1 MDDEWLLRHFLAGSW
16 RVHVCYAWLVERVDL
31 HEDKTCHWPLD
42 HIHASINGKYVD
54 ERVKLDIRN
63 KICVDKRDYL
73 SLKILH
79 GSRLL
84 TCSISQTSAQD
95 ATRQTIYRGKH
106 AEHHD
111 GGYEKQS
118 GERKIHPL
126 SCLLHHQV
134 CTPPVLCIT
143 MDHQKKV
150 QGFELDATK
159 STGILNFIFWPG
171 LAVDCS

>member
-16 RVHVCYAWLVERVDL
+16 RVHVCCAWLVKRVDPPQ
-31 HEDKTCHWPLD
+31 DKTCHWSLD
-42 HIHASINGKYVD
+42 RIHTSITGKYMD
-54 ERVKLDIRN
+54 KRLTHDKRD
-63 KICVDKRDYL
+63 KICVDERDYL

-84 TCSISQTSAQD
+84 SCPNLEDSIYD
-95 ATRQTIYRGKH
+95 ATVQIEYRGKH

-111 GGYEKQS
+111 GGYEKQF

-143 MDHQKKV
+143 MDNQ
-150 QGFELDATK
+150 E
-159 STGILNFIFWPG
+159 
-171 LAVDCS
+171 